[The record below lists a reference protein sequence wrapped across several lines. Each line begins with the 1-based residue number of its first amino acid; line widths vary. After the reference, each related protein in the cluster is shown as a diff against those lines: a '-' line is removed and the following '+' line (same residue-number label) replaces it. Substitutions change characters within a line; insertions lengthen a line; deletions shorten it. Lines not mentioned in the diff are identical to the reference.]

1 MIGITEGDIMSLL
14 GDFERIIILKTLIYD
29 IDLNFLDLE
38 DLEKID
44 IEAYQ
49 LEIENFP
56 QYDLEGMYNSQYDE
70 IQEIFENYK
79 KFVTMKYWRL
89 KREIEN
95 LIGDD

>member
-1 MIGITEGDIMSLL
+1 MLL
-14 GDFERIIILKTLIYD
+14 EDFERIIILKTLIFD

-38 DLEKID
+38 SLEKID

-70 IQEIFENYK
+70 IEEIYKVYK
-79 KFVTMKYWRL
+79 KFITTEYWRL
-89 KREIEN
+89 KRKIEK

>member
-1 MIGITEGDIMSLL
+1 MTLL
-14 GDFERIIILKTLIYD
+14 GDFERIIILKTLIFD

-38 DLEKID
+38 SLEKID

-56 QYDLEGMYNSQYDE
+56 QYDLEDMYNSQYDK
-70 IQEIFENYK
+70 IKEIFENYK
-79 KFVTMKYWRL
+79 KFVTTEYWRL
-89 KREIEN
+89 KRKIEN

>member
-1 MIGITEGDIMSLL
+1 MTLL
-14 GDFERIIILKTLIYD
+14 GDFERIIILKTLIFD

-38 DLEKID
+38 SLEKID

-56 QYDLEGMYNSQYDE
+56 KYDLEDMYNSQYDE
-70 IQEIFENYK
+70 IQEIYEVYK
-79 KFVTMKYWRL
+79 KFITTEYWRL
-89 KREIEN
+89 KRKIEN